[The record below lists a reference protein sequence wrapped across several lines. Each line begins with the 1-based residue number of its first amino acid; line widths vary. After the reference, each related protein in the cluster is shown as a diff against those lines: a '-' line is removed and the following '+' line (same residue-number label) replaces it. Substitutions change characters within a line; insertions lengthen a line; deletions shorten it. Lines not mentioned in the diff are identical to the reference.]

1 MLKPN
6 ERHMKCL
13 NVLGQSLDVAR
24 NYHTLEELKNLDI
37 DPILL
42 PIKIRE
48 IGKKILDQI
57 EYEDK

>member
-1 MLKPN
+1 
-6 ERHMKCL
+6 
-13 NVLGQSLDVAR
+13 LDVAR

-48 IGKKILDQI
+48 IGKKILD
-57 EYEDK
+57 

>member
-1 MLKPN
+1 
-6 ERHMKCL
+6 
-13 NVLGQSLDVAR
+13 LDVAR

-57 EYEDK
+57 DFEDKQSLIQ